1 MGPQRDSK
9 DFPHP
14 KEMVPPVRWYYI
26 LSTWIFLLSTLYPLL
41 PLPTFPLNVMA
52 SVGCFEIIL
61 NPYNENLLKNLYIL
75 FIHIAPF
82 FWIPVDL
89 SMEAFQFGGAVI
101 VAYVLF
107 IYALGENP
115 LHVYRVLLK
124 ERHRTAAEFLRDRF
138 GL

>member
-1 MGPQRDSK
+1 
-9 DFPHP
+9 
-14 KEMVPPVRWYYI
+14 MVPPVRWYYI

-41 PLPTFPLNVMA
+41 QLPTFPLNVMA

-61 NPYNENLLKNLYIL
+61 NPYNEHLLKNLYIL

-89 SMEAFQFGGAVI
+89 SVEAFQFGAAVI
-101 VAYVLF
+101 ASYLLF

-115 LHVYRVLLK
+115 FHVYRVLLK
-124 ERHRTAAEFLRDRF
+124 EQHHTAQEFLRDRF
-138 GL
+138 GV